1 MIKKG
6 NYFGGWKT
14 RHYNLDAGSGMVFYS
29 DANQSEILGCFSLQ
43 YAYTISMQSQPNGQN
58 DLLENPG
65 FIVTEY
71 KKAHFSPNAV
81 IQEGKN
87 QDGLPLGKAD
97 VRHIFYADSVA
108 ERDSW
113 VRCLSGVIAK
123 LRANDIVAQELF
135 AKTAVPEKRDDNWPS
150 IESLSNSNRPSLADP
165 VSNYLSNTTTKPE
178 VLKSGGTTTKPEVL
192 KSGGT
197 TTKPEVLKSGG
208 QESMDKV
215 KKASLPNAAHDWTT
229 NIRNRNTRKATAT
242 TTSALLQQSTDIA
255 SDPSVPAAVTPPIAT
270 TSPILSTAPNESI
283 LNNPV
288 IQKSLPNTVTAHASQ
303 IPSRPKAA
311 YVDAQTSCMLQ
322 DLPVTLEELLN
333 ISPAK
338 QSVDSRK
345 KLGKGKFTEWVKQA
359 AKNSADILKD
369 RRDIN
374 KANLPPK
381 LQLFGVTIQE
391 AVLACPIKPG
401 IDIPA
406 IVYRCIEYLDAK
418 KGRK

>member
-71 KKAHFSPNAV
+71 KKAHFAPNAV

-150 IESLSNSNRPSLADP
+150 IESLSNSNRPTLADP
-165 VSNYLSNTTTKPE
+165 VSNYLSNTI
-178 VLKSGGTTTKPEVL
+178 
-192 KSGGT
+192 
-197 TTKPEVLKSGG
+197 TKPEVLKSGG

-242 TTSALLQQSTDIA
+242 TTSALLQQSTDID

-270 TSPILSTAPNESI
+270 TSPILSTAPNQLI

-288 IQKSLPNTVTAHASQ
+288 IQKSLPNTVTANASQ

-374 KANLPPK
+374 KANLPPR